1 MATKRTEVLIQ
12 NKKASHDYFF
22 VQSWEAGVKL
32 SGTEVKSIRNGQA
45 NLTDSYCY
53 IKDGEMF
60 VKNIHI
66 SEYKQGGYA
75 NHEPRR
81 ERKLLLKKSEIAK
94 IQTKAK
100 EKGTTIIPVKIYFNQ
115 NGFAKIEIALA
126 RGKKLFDKRETL
138 KENEAKREMDRAM
151 KGRVKI

>member
-1 MATKRTEVLIQ
+1 
-12 NKKASHDYFF
+12 

-66 SEYKQGGYA
+66 SEYKEGGYA
-75 NHEPRR
+75 NHEPKR
-81 ERKLLLKKSEIAK
+81 ERKLLLKKSEITK
-94 IQTKAK
+94 IQSKAK

-151 KGRVKI
+151 KRLKD